1 MAGVAF
7 TACLLAACTPLAPR
21 VFLFVAYLLYFCY
34 FTQMFA
40 DATLSGHGSVLIP
53 SVLFLLSFLMC
64 CYCLCKTR
72 RALQNPELGRVPAD
86 VALSDRP
93 GLSAVTGNPSG
104 SLKFACQP
112 APTSFGRLDE
122 TDDDEPP
129 KPVDPFHDGISWR
142 K

>member
-1 MAGVAF
+1 M
-7 TACLLAACTPLAPR
+7 
-21 VFLFVAYLLYFCY
+21 
-34 FTQMFA
+34 
-40 DATLSGHGSVLIP
+40 
-53 SVLFLLSFLMC
+53 
-64 CYCLCKTR
+64 
-72 RALQNPELGRVPAD
+72 GRVPAD